1 MKNNVSHQ
9 ILDLENEIIQDENEL
24 KSFLKIED
32 AKGFEKSRH
41 RLKTDLKHLSRVIN
55 GELLEE
61 NENKQVIDF
70 LITHYNYLQ
79 KVPRYPE
86 GIR

>member
-1 MKNNVSHQ
+1 MKNSISHQ
-9 ILDLENEIIQDENEL
+9 ILDLENDIIHDENEL
-24 KSFLKIED
+24 KSFLKTED
-32 AKGFEKSRH
+32 TKGFEKSRQ

-61 NENKQVIDF
+61 KENKQVIDF

-79 KVPRYPE
+79 KVP
-86 GIR
+86 IRP